1 VTVLEATRRT
11 ICLLLALLAVSAVHP
26 AAHGQAALL
35 LEDAYGRSR
44 FFDPNGHVSIYFAR
58 VCGASITRLR
68 RCRPGE
74 LGSVIGR
81 YGALMGHYNGLA
93 PRDWYVI
100 PLMAYLYAVDDPADV
115 PTHLDQDEGDQMRK
129 AWHDEHLKSLPANLG
144 PGGLVYRGWNQMMGQ
159 SFNRKIYVF
168 RFNTT
173 EAQDDALIAWLNN
186 APNRT
191 QFSLVSKNCANFAAG
206 ILNFYFPH
214 VFHRHIL
221 PDGGIVTPR
230 QIAYELVRYAEKH
243 PELALTKFEIPQVPG
258 YRQSS
263 KQTKSVVKSVIVAGY
278 IVPIAIFTPYA
289 AGAIGVDFAV
299 WGRYP
304 LGLKNPD
311 VLGPENMEPLMG
323 ATERQAAAG
332 P

>member
-1 VTVLEATRRT
+1 MTVLQAIRRA
-11 ICLLLALLAVSAVHP
+11 ICLVLAWLAISAVHI
-26 AAHGQAALL
+26 AAHGQAAVL
-35 LEDAYGRSR
+35 LEESYGRSR
-44 FFDPNGHVSIYFAR
+44 YIDPNGHVSIYFAR
-58 VCGASITRLR
+58 VCAASITRLR
-68 RCRPGE
+68 RCAPGE

-81 YGALMGHYNGLA
+81 YGALIAHYDGLA
-93 PRDWYVI
+93 PVDWFAI
-100 PLMAYLYAVDDPADV
+100 PLIPYLYAVDDPADA
-115 PTHLDQDEGDQMRK
+115 PTHLDQDEGDRLRK

-144 PGGLVYRGWNQMMGQ
+144 PGGLLQRGWNQMMGQ
-159 SFNRKIYVF
+159 SFNRRMYVF

-186 APNRT
+186 APNRM

-263 KQTKSVVKSVIVAGY
+263 KQTKSVVKTVIVAGF

-289 AGAIGVDFAV
+289 AGAIGVDYLV

-304 LGLKNPD
+304 LGLKNPE
-311 VLGPENMEPLMG
+311 VLGPEHMEPLME